1 MATYDV
7 VLVTLFFSSFLLVAD
22 GNALARYQAVF
33 NFGDSNS
40 DTGGLAAGIGFPVG
54 FPYGQTYFHKPSG
67 RFSDGRLIVD
77 FLMDDMKLPFLRPY
91 LDSVGAPSFK
101 RGANFATGGSTIV
114 VNANAISPFTFGVQV
129 AQFVRFKARVLEL
142 LATGSCKKLRKYL
155 PEEDYFYDGLY
166 MFEIGQNDLHL
177 AFIANATEDQ
187 VIASIPKLISEFKT
201 GIEKLYNMGAKN
213 FWIHN
218 TGPLGCLAS
227 AIAQTTAADDLDQFG
242 CLASRNRASAAFNT
256 HLNHLCTNL
265 ISQFP
270 DINLTYVDIYSV
282 KLDLIANYTRYGFK
296 EPIAACCGY
305 GGPPLNYDSRVT
317 NGSAVTANVC
327 NRPSEY
333 VNWDGIHY
341 TEAANLF
348 VAQRLISGKFVSG
361 SPFAAEGFE
370 LLSDSS
376 LN

>member
-7 VLVTLFFSSFLLVAD
+7 VFITTSILLLFFSSSFLLLAD
-22 GNALARYQAVF
+22 GNALARYPAVF

-40 DTGGLAAGIGFPVG
+40 DTGGLAAGVGFPVG

-67 RFSDGRLIVD
+67 RFSDGR
-77 FLMDDMKLPFLRPY
+77 
-91 LDSVGAPSFK
+91 APNFK

-129 AQFVRFKARVLEL
+129 AQFVKFKARVLEL
-142 LATGSCKKLRKYL
+142 LAT
-155 PEEDYFYDGLY
+155 
-166 MFEIGQNDLHL
+166 GQNDLHL

-227 AIAQTTAADDLDQFG
+227 AIAQTTAGGGGGNKTKSSDDLDQFG

-270 DINLTYVDIYSV
+270 DINLTYVDVYSV
-282 KLDLIANYTRYGFK
+282 KLDLIANYTGYGFK

-317 NGSAVTANVC
+317 CGATVNINGSAVTANLC

-376 LN
+376 